1 MVICEPNYL
10 HAIVM
15 GLKKNMTNSTRSMS
29 RYLIRQ
35 IDEAS
40 TKKFF
45 DQMDDSDDIDKIFH
59 NSLVINELK
68 KS

>member
-40 TKKFF
+40 TKKFL
-45 DQMDDSDDIDKIFH
+45 D
-59 NSLVINELK
+59 
-68 KS
+68 